1 MISPRIGVRPSRDP
15 SHQASVPGLD
25 CRAAQ
30 NIHHLELGERCPMKR
45 VFFSIAAAAAIAVT
59 ASAAS
64 AQTLK
69 TVQSRGTLN
78 CGANGVL
85 GGFGLP
91 DAQGNW
97 TGLDVDFCRA
107 VAAAI
112 FNDASKVKFVA
123 LTAKDRFT
131 ATNLTLLASLK

>member
-1 MISPRIGVRPSRDP
+1 MRHSGVAGVRD
-15 SHQASVPGLD
+15 HDFASQV
-25 CRAAQ
+25 RATLARSDVSGYRARPRLPVAQ
-30 NIHHLELGERCPMKR
+30 NIYHLELGERCPMKR
-45 VFFSIAAAAAIAVT
+45 VFFSIAAAAAVVVA

-69 TVQSRGTLN
+69 TIQSRGMLN
-78 CGANGVL
+78 CGANASL

-97 TGLDVDFCRA
+97 TGLDVDYCRA

-112 FNDASKVKFVA
+112 FNDVSK
-123 LTAKDRFT
+123 
-131 ATNLTLLASLK
+131 